1 MRSFLGADLDTRLDT
16 RLETERDAGRS
27 RLRLAAA
34 LLVALFTAGVGYDV
48 MKTQPAYLESAT
60 IVFAWPRTNTS
71 AYAYTKFVTSSTTTG
86 EAMSQ
91 VLLSPPIQREI
102 RLAGGTARVSLALV
116 NLYNQEEPDYGRPL
130 ATLTALSPSAD
141 ATHRTFV
148 IAARQLI
155 GLLAARQAAAGASP
169 RERLSARL
177 IADTGPAAQRG
188 SLKRA
193 LGGLGVLALAAGA
206 GLWKVIDARR

>member
-1 MRSFLGADLDTRLDT
+1 MRSDLDTD
-16 RLETERDAGRS
+16 RDAGRK

-34 LLVALFTAGVGYDV
+34 LLVVLITVGVGYDV
-48 MKTQPAYLESAT
+48 MKTRPTYLESAT
-60 IVFAWPRTNTS
+60 IVFAWPKSDTS
-71 AYAYTKFVTSSTTTG
+71 PYAYTKFMTSGTTTG

-91 VLLSPPIQREI
+91 VLVSPSIEREI

-116 NLYNQEEPDYGRPL
+116 NLYNEEEPDYGRPL

-155 GLLAARQAAAGASP
+155 SLLAARQAAAGASP
-169 RERLSARL
+169 RDRLSARL
-177 IADTGPAAQRG
+177 IADTGPVAQRG

-206 GLWKVIDARR
+206 GLWKLIDVRR